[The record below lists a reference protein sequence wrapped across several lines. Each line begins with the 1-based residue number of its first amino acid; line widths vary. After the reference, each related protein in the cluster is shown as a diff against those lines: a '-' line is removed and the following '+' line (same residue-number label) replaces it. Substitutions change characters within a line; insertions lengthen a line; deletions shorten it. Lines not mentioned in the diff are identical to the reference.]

1 VTDPQT
7 RGGWSSIDSLEPLGM
22 SKLASLETQNL
33 GYPCPGHEAQPIW
46 AHRETPSSYTGS
58 AKQAQPPVP
67 TASAV
72 PTLAVRLRAH
82 LTSLTPLET
91 SVLFT
96 LLHRRA
102 TGEDTLLKC
111 AASETGVSEAL
122 IVKIAKKLGF
132 EGFRQLREALSEHNR
147 VSQADL
153 HEELCVAD
161 GARAHLQKVLQA
173 SVQALE
179 QGLASVSP
187 EALERAADCLH
198 SARQRD
204 FYGEGG
210 SGLVARDAAHQFLRI
225 GVRASVF
232 DDGQLM
238 LMSAALLRR
247 GDVVMAFS
255 HSGQTTAVVEA
266 AHQARKNGAHLI
278 ALTNRSDSPLGRESD
293 VALCANL
300 DSLPWTGVKAAAR
313 LVQLSVLDALLSAV
327 AQRDYA
333 AAEKNLGRTTAA
345 SGRSGFRSC
354 STTKASKM
362 SRAA

>member
-1 VTDPQT
+1 MVQY
-7 RGGWSSIDSLEPLGM
+7 RLLEPSGM
-22 SKLASLETQNL
+22 SKTLQTQNL
-33 GYPCPGHEAQPIW
+33 ANHLPGQEAKPIW
-46 AHRETPSSYTGS
+46 PLRETPSSYAGIPE
-58 AKQAQPPVP
+58 QAGPPV
-67 TASAV
+67 S
-72 PTLAVRLRAH
+72 TLAVRLRAH
-82 LTSLTPLET
+82 LSSLTPLEN

-102 TGEDTLLKC
+102 TGEETLLKC

-132 EGFRQLREALSEHNR
+132 EGFRQLREALGEHNR
-147 VSQADL
+147 LSQADL
-153 HEELCVAD
+153 QEELCVAE
-161 GARAHLQKVLQA
+161 GARAHLQKVLHA
-173 SVQALE
+173 SVGALE

-198 SARQRD
+198 AARQRD

-247 GDVVMAFS
+247 GDVAMAFS
-255 HSGQTTAVVEA
+255 HSGQTAAVVEA
-266 AHQARKNGAHLI
+266 ARQARQNGAQLI
-278 ALTNRSDSPLGRESD
+278 ALTNRSDSPLGQESD
-293 VALCANL
+293 VTLCANL
-300 DSLPWTGVKAAAR
+300 DSLPWAGENAAAR
-313 LVQLSVLDALLSAV
+313 LVQLSVLDALLNAV

-345 SGRSGFRSC
+345 SGRCGFRSC
-354 STTKASKM
+354 SATKASKM

>member
-1 VTDPQT
+1 MVQY
-7 RGGWSSIDSLEPLGM
+7 RLLEPSGM
-22 SKLASLETQNL
+22 SKTLQTQNL
-33 GYPCPGHEAQPIW
+33 ANHLPGQEAKPIW
-46 AHRETPSSYTGS
+46 PLRETPSSYAGIPE
-58 AKQAQPPVP
+58 QAGPPV
-67 TASAV
+67 S
-72 PTLAVRLRAH
+72 TLAVRLRAH
-82 LTSLTPLET
+82 LSSLTPLEN

-102 TGEDTLLKC
+102 TGEETLLKC

-132 EGFRQLREALSEHNR
+132 EGFRQLREALGEHNR
-147 VSQADL
+147 LSQADL
-153 HEELCVAD
+153 QEELCVAE
-161 GARAHLQKVLQA
+161 GARAHLQKVLHA
-173 SVQALE
+173 SVGALE

-198 SARQRD
+198 AARQRD

-247 GDVVMAFS
+247 GDVAMAFS
-255 HSGQTTAVVEA
+255 HSGQTAAVVEA
-266 AHQARKNGAHLI
+266 ARQARQNGAQLI
-278 ALTNRSDSPLGRESD
+278 ALTNRSDSPLGQESD
-293 VALCANL
+293 VTLCANL
-300 DSLPWTGVKAAAR
+300 DSLPWARENAAAR

-345 SGRSGFRSC
+345 SGRSGYRAC
-354 STTKASKM
+354 SATKASKL

>member
-1 VTDPQT
+1 
-7 RGGWSSIDSLEPLGM
+7 M
-22 SKLASLETQNL
+22 SKTALLETQNL
-33 GYPCPGHEAQPIW
+33 TTPLPSHEAKSVWAQP
-46 AHRETPSSYTGS
+46 ETPSYFPGS
-58 AKQAQPPVP
+58 AEQAQQPVP
-67 TASAV
+67 TELPI
-72 PTLAVRLRAH
+72 PTLAIRLRAH
-82 LTSLTPLET
+82 LSSLTPLET

-111 AASETGVSEAL
+111 AAGETGVSEAL

-132 EGFRQLREALSEHNR
+132 EGFRQLREALGEHNR

-153 HEELCVAD
+153 QEELCVSE
-161 GARAHLQKVLQA
+161 GARARLQKVLHA
-173 SVQALE
+173 SVRALE
-179 QGLASVSP
+179 QGLASISP

-198 SARQRD
+198 AARQRD

-255 HSGQTTAVVEA
+255 HSGQTVAVVEA
-266 AHQARKNGAHLI
+266 ARQARKNGARLI
-278 ALTNRSDSPLGRESD
+278 SLTNRSDSPLGQESD
-293 VALCANL
+293 VTLCSNL
-300 DSLPWTGVKAAAR
+300 DSLPWAGKNAAAR

-345 SGRSGFRSC
+345 SGPGGFRSC
-354 STTKASKM
+354 SASKASKM

>member
-1 VTDPQT
+1 MSKTAL
-7 RGGWSSIDSLEPLGM
+7 LEAP
-22 SKLASLETQNL
+22 KLAS
-33 GYPCPGHEAQPIW
+33 PIPGEEGKVVW
-46 AHRETPSSYTGS
+46 AHPETPSCRSGS
-58 AKQAQPPVP
+58 AKQAPSP
-67 TASAV
+67 A

-82 LTSLTPLET
+82 LSSLTPLEA
-91 SVLFT
+91 SALFT

-102 TGEDTLLKC
+102 TGEETLLKC
-111 AASETGVSEAL
+111 VAGETGVSEAL

-147 VSQADL
+147 LAQADL
-153 HEELCVAD
+153 HEELCVAE
-161 GARAHLQKVLQA
+161 GACARLQKILRA
-173 SVQALE
+173 SVRALE
-179 QGLASVSP
+179 QGLANVSP
-187 EALERAADCLH
+187 EALERAADRLH
-198 SARQRD
+198 GARQRD

-210 SGLVARDAAHQFLRI
+210 SGQVARDAAHQFLRI

-232 DDGQLM
+232 DDSQLM

-255 HSGQTTAVVEA
+255 HSGQTAAVVEA
-266 AHQARKNGAHLI
+266 ARQARQNGACLI

-300 DSLPWTGVKAAAR
+300 DILPWAGENAAAR

-327 AQRDYA
+327 AQKDYA
-333 AAEKNLGRTTAA
+333 AAETNLGRTTAA
-345 SGRSGFRSC
+345 SGRSGFRPSQA
-354 STTKASKM
+354 TKVSRM